1 MIHLT
6 TNQILQ
12 LIDGTLD
19 YAGQAQC
26 ASHLA
31 ICERCRKEIELQ
43 KSLTKAL
50 QRQNIVE
57 TTPHFVRGVMME
69 ILPQPKK
76 SWKSRAVD
84 NLGNIFGMATVLAV
98 LGYAILNPSLF
109 TSQQQTS
116 KQVLIPQ
123 TVSETYDGFMRDV
136 SRKARVVLQQ
146 WGTSGGTES
155 NSVIS
160 FTLVS
165 LVILVALDQFVL
177 KKHLGMKLK
186 R

>member
-1 MIHLT
+1 MSHLT
-6 TNQILQ
+6 TNQVLQ

-19 YAGQAQC
+19 YAAQAQC
-26 ASHLA
+26 TSHLA
-31 ICERCRKEIELQ
+31 VCERCRKEMELQ

-50 QRQNIVE
+50 RTQSLVE
-57 TTPHFVRGVMME
+57 TTPSFIRGVMIQ
-69 ILPQPKK
+69 ILPQAQK
-76 SWKSRAVD
+76 SWKARLVD

-116 KQVLIPQ
+116 KQTLIPQ
-123 TVSETYDGFMRDV
+123 SVSETYDGFMQSLSQKTRT
-136 SRKARVVLQQ
+136 VLQGL
-146 WGTSGGTES
+146 GTPGGTES
-155 NSVIS
+155 NNVVS

-177 KKHLGMKLK
+177 KKHLGLRMK